1 MTKKVCTAPGTERG
15 NRLYDLSALT
25 KIAPMFQI
33 EDCCYVVFHLTALRS
48 QDIKRTVLYGTVF
61 GLLYE
66 QHDERTDE
74 RFSGDTSEVSH
85 FRFNP

>member
-1 MTKKVCTAPGTERG
+1 M
-15 NRLYDLSALT
+15 
-25 KIAPMFQI
+25 
-33 EDCCYVVFHLTALRS
+33 TALRS

-85 FRFNP
+85 FRFNPVGNDSNLLIVFYVQIMPDDFVMQLHR